1 MGRACHFL
9 YYWVLCSTFS
19 CVYLCPQEGAGPEAH
34 YWKNNANQCKKKKRR
49 LKKRTPMTARPS
61 LELVVR
67 KLEDIRSTSGECLID
82 TTSAKISIRH
92 RQWDPTLIS
101 SFSAGFKPCISAT
114 TSLYFTF
121 LDTHFKTIL
130 KRYFDA
136 TTCNVLLLL
145 LLSSV
150 WKCHALRQHS
160 ANGLEAWSTH
170 CHHYI
175 CCEDGADDFRSSLH
189 AFYVDSIVSSSMCQL
204 CYPEVFLCGFQ
215 QMFADLEPSLV
226 GLVFVS
232 TTGRSGGKF
241 ILCETV

>member
-1 MGRACHFL
+1 MFDWHDVC
-9 YYWVLCSTFS
+9 
-19 CVYLCPQEGAGPEAH
+19 E
-34 YWKNNANQCKKKKRR
+34 NINQ
-49 LKKRTPMTARPS
+49 TPPM
-61 LELVVR
+61 
-67 KLEDIRSTSGECLID
+67 RSNV
-82 TTSAKISIRH
+82 
-92 RQWDPTLIS
+92 IS

-121 LDTHFKTIL
+121 LDMHFKTIL

-145 LLSSV
+145 WLSSV
-150 WKCHALRQHS
+150 WTCHALRQHS

-175 CCEDGADDFRSSLH
+175 YCEDGADDFRSSLH

-226 GLVFVS
+226 GL
-232 TTGRSGGKF
+232 RSCFCVHDGPKRRQVH
-241 ILCETV
+241 IVWNCVETNHVCAKPGPVV